1 MAAVSG
7 GVRTLLPAIA
17 TCISP
22 SARLSVSLYQS
33 LPAST
38 AHHVSF
44 MRVMRHMSLVW
55 SMSMCAMCGM
65 CVCLLAAAST
75 TRNGTNTV
83 RDQDQDQVPS
93 AITHTITRFHET
105 YFNHITPP
113 PREHTQHD
121 KMCRL
126 VCASSSPTANCTAP
140 ELRCTLR
147 SVAPTRSQPLAT
159 PSWSP
164 RLVLCRPQ
172 TPPRQHTMHALPAG
186 DPSGTPPVP
195 ASPLP
200 GPATGEP
207 CMVRLRAAHRAPCE
221 GHARRGSRAVR
232 LDYFFFR
239 SFK

>member
-1 MAAVSG
+1 MSG
-7 GVRTLLPAIA
+7 PCPCVPCVGCVCACSLLPPQRATAPTRFAIRIRIRYHQRSHTRLHDFMKRTLI
-17 TCISP
+17 ISP
-22 SARLSVSLYQS
+22 
-33 LPAST
+33 
-38 AHHVSF
+38 
-44 MRVMRHMSLVW
+44 
-55 SMSMCAMCGM
+55 
-65 CVCLLAAAST
+65 
-75 TRNGTNTV
+75 
-83 RDQDQDQVPS
+83 
-93 AITHTITRFHET
+93 
-105 YFNHITPP
+105 PP